1 MSLKDLDK
9 RFGVIAVEKG
19 FITSEQL
26 IKAMKI
32 QIREEL
38 EGNKRRVIGVI
49 LRDKGYITITQ
60 VDEVL
65 EFMGL
70 L

>member
-1 MSLKDLDK
+1 MPLEDLDK

-19 FITSEQL
+19 FITSVQL
-26 IKAMKI
+26 IEAMKI
-32 QIREEL
+32 QIYEEL
-38 EGNKRRVIGVI
+38 EDNKRRIIGVI
-49 LRDKGYITITQ
+49 LRDKGYITISQ

-65 EFMGL
+65 KFMGL